1 MWDIIPQEHIT
12 EGYKR
17 FYALVLAYKALI
29 SLAKIS
35 VCLFLLRIFQA
46 TPFRYITYGM
56 ITINSAIAVT
66 WILVDSFHCIP
77 VHLAWTGW
85 ENIES
90 GRCINFI
97 TSTFVNGF
105 VNIAVDVIMVM
116 MPMYEVF
123 KLRLSLRK
131 KMGVAIMFGMG
142 LILTAIGVTRVIVL
156 SKNDTTKNPT
166 YEMEPLNYWSVIEC
180 QVAIICACLPAT
192 RAIIVHYVPGILGQ
206 TNDTATRQDGYNSS
220 NARSQRKSAFNTKW
234 DSISKTVSYSVNTTM
249 PPPAGSSESFVQ
261 LVGIDSARAWW
272 ILPGR
277 RPVSLLFSS
286 LFKQEVVHFY
296 QIDARQSFT

>member
-1 MWDIIPQEHIT
+1 
-12 EGYKR
+12 
-17 FYALVLAYKALI
+17 
-29 SLAKIS
+29 
-35 VCLFLLRIFQA
+35 
-46 TPFRYITYGM
+46 M

-142 LILTAIGVTRVIVL
+142 L
-156 SKNDTTKNPT
+156 
-166 YEMEPLNYWSVIEC
+166 M
-180 QVAIICACLPAT
+180 
-192 RAIIVHYVPGILGQ
+192 
-206 TNDTATRQDGYNSS
+206 
-220 NARSQRKSAFNTKW
+220 
-234 DSISKTVSYSVNTTM
+234 
-249 PPPAGSSESFVQ
+249 
-261 LVGIDSARAWW
+261 
-272 ILPGR
+272 
-277 RPVSLLFSS
+277 
-286 LFKQEVVHFY
+286 
-296 QIDARQSFT
+296 